1 MRRKPYH
8 DPVVEMYMR
17 DVDRTLLREQL
28 KLTPAQRLEKL
39 VRFASFATVLR
50 AAGQRARARLCRE
63 SHR

>member
-28 KLTPAQRLEKL
+28 RLTPAQRLEKL
-39 VRFASFATVLR
+39 ARFASFAATLR
-50 AAGQRARARLCRE
+50 AAGQRTRTRQRPGGQG
-63 SHR
+63 